1 MEAAVLSD
9 DLDQGKNLLGN
20 KIGVLTT
27 GPGVRGDDGGGY
39 WGTLIGGTKFN
50 NTPVWGPSTL
60 RLDGDGTTRTGCI
73 LGWSEAALAERREL
87 VVEQLGRTTVPTG
100 PLKVIVAVGV
110 EEMLFSDGG
119 TGWRTVFIQL
129 ATGLLTI
136 VCGEKKNQ
144 ITISNLIN
152 IYIIRQLILLKI

>member
-1 MEAAVLSD
+1 MSL
-9 DLDQGKNLLGN
+9 
-20 KIGVLTT
+20 LTT
-27 GPGVRGDDGGGY
+27 GPGMRGDDGGGY

-73 LGWSEAALAERREL
+73 LGWSLAALGESRVL

-136 VCGEKKNQ
+136 V
-144 ITISNLIN
+144 
-152 IYIIRQLILLKI
+152 